1 MTANAPMNFSPKLS
15 IIVTSRNDN
24 HGGEMFKRMNI
35 FMKGLLHQTK
45 KFRFPCELIFVE
57 WNPPPDKPLLH
68 EALPKP
74 QPDDYLTVRYIIVPH
89 SIHARYK
96 MGTEIPLFQM
106 IAKNIGIRRA
116 ACDFILCS
124 NVDLLFS
131 DGLMTALANNAF
143 DKRSYYRAGR
153 CDVPNKIEADWSV
166 EQMLTFCER
175 NTIKHL
181 GKDPRYLY
189 IGEWPHLVPRNRF
202 TMYTL
207 DFMNYLRLKYLYD
220 EVPLKLRPLD
230 ASACGDFTM
239 MHRDG
244 WHDIKGYLELD
255 LYSLHIDTFALMMA
269 ITKNYKQVIFGKEE
283 CTYHIE
289 HDTGWE
295 SMNPIEKIKFWEK
308 RPGLA
313 HDFIWE
319 AAKYMLY
326 QKQTYYINDDSWGMP
341 DQAFEEITL
350 TP

>member
-1 MTANAPMNFSPKLS
+1 MSLSPKFS

-45 KFRFPCELIFVE
+45 KFRLPVELIFVE
-57 WNPPPDKPLLH
+57 WNPTPEKSLLN
-68 EALPKP
+68 EVLPKP
-74 QPDDYLTVRYIIVPH
+74 QQDDYLTVRYIVVPNK
-89 SIHARYK
+89 IHARYK
-96 MGTEIPLFQM
+96 MGSEIPLFQM
-106 IAKNIGIRRA
+106 IAKNVGIRRA
-116 ACDFILCS
+116 KSEFILCS

-131 DGLMTALANNAF
+131 DGLMNVLKNNIF

-153 CDVPNKIEADWSV
+153 CDVPNKIETAWTV
-166 EQMLTFCER
+166 EQALEFCE
-175 NTIKHL
+175 NNIIKRL
-181 GKDPRYLY
+181 GKDPRYLF
-189 IGEWPHLVPRNRF
+189 IGEWPHLVPRNDF
-202 TMYTL
+202 TL
-207 DFMNYLRLKYLYD
+207 RLIDSINSARLKYLYD
-220 EVPLKLRPLD
+220 EVQYKLRPLD
-230 ASACGDFTM
+230 AEACGDFTM
-239 MHRDG
+239 MHREG

-269 ITKNYKQVIFGKEE
+269 LTKNYKQVIFNREA

-295 SMNPIEKIKFWEK
+295 SMDPIQKIKFWEK

-326 QKQTYYINDDSWGMP
+326 RKQTFYINDDNWGMP
-341 DQAFEEITL
+341 DENFEEITL
-350 TP
+350 SCGN